1 MRFERKYEFNIQ
13 DSKVLE
19 GLLFCGGFK
28 EAFPERI
35 VNSIYYDDDDFSLF
49 RDAEYGVSERH
60 KIRIRFYNNDQLG
73 INIEKKNR
81 RGEYNWKD
89 YGEVKTNKGDLL
101 VLNTKQI
108 NGIDKKII
116 IPSTLN
122 IKYRPKIIVS
132 YKRNYFVSFD
142 GLLRATIDNN
152 IKFLNIS
159 SKSNILEINRIRSLD
174 HAILEIKYNSNYF
187 PDSEIL
193 KSLVEK
199 LNLILCRSSKYCK
212 GISLLYNL

>member
-19 GLLFCGGFK
+19 GLLLCGGFK
-28 EAFPERI
+28 EAFPKRI
-35 VNSIYYDDDDFSLF
+35 VNSVYYDDDDFSLF

-60 KIRIRFYNNDQLG
+60 KIRVRFYDNDQFG
-73 INIEKKNR
+73 TNIEKKNR
-81 RGEYNWKD
+81 IGDYNWKD
-89 YGEVKTNKGDLL
+89 YGEVKTNKENMLT
-101 VLNTKQI
+101 LNTKLI
-108 NGIDKKII
+108 NGADKKII

-122 IKYRPKIIVS
+122 LKYSPKIIVS
-132 YKRNYFVSFD
+132 YKRNYFLSFD
-142 GLLRATIDNN
+142 GFLRATIDNN
-152 IKFLNIS
+152 IKFLNIKS
-159 SKSNILEINRIRSLD
+159 NSNILEFNRIRNLD

-187 PDSEIL
+187 PKNETI
-193 KSLVEK
+193 KNLVEK